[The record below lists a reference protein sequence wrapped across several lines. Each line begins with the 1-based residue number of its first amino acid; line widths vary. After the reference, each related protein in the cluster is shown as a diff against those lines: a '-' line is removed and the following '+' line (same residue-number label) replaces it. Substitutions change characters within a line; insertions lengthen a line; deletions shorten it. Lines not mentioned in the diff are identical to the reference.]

1 MTRRAMLF
9 AMTVLGPIAAHAECS
24 DEVAA
29 DYARA
34 NALPPSNGRSA
45 LLEQIQ
51 RAEIAH
57 HEGDEEECQSAV
69 SDATEV
75 LSHVQP
81 LPPVSGT
88 QKQ

>member
-1 MTRRAMLF
+1 MTFRAMLF
-9 AMTVLGPIAAHAECS
+9 ASIALAPFLAHAECS
-24 DEVAA
+24 DDVAA
-29 DYARA
+29 AYARA

-69 SDATEV
+69 AEATEV
-75 LSHVQP
+75 IEHLTPVPAQP
-81 LPPVSGT
+81 HE
-88 QKQ
+88 